1 MRVPVGM
8 GKPAGDASLT
18 TNVNHAEPA
27 LPRPTRSERQ
37 AKIDEQTEANA
48 KRRVLEWE
56 NKYRMHTVAKHGPE
70 IPDIAMRQR
79 AIDGTNPT
87 TGRGGVIS
95 SSSKFTSWKLQMH
108 TINKAL
114 YKMRGKQPSPT
125 GFDSEGNPVV
135 KMEISGAGH
144 GYKPN
149 KNDRQNPRRF
159 ENLNNAEVRF
169 DKNNPTRPFTAF
181 PY

>member
-1 MRVPVGM
+1 
-8 GKPAGDASLT
+8 
-18 TNVNHAEPA
+18 
-27 LPRPTRSERQ
+27 
-37 AKIDEQTEANA
+37 
-48 KRRVLEWE
+48 
-56 NKYRMHTVAKHGPE
+56 
-70 IPDIAMRQR
+70 MRQR

-95 SSSKFTSWKLQMH
+95 SSSKFTSWKLQTH

-135 KMEISGAGH
+135 KMEVSGAGY

-149 KNDRQNPRRF
+149 RNDRQNPRRF